1 MWQIEVRHD
10 GLNRYRMIRG
20 SDQWV
25 VEQKAAALRAQWA
38 DIWVKQQAR
47 SHREQLL
54 FTGKDNAAARTD
66 AAEAAIKVLRSL
78 LADVLA
84 RSHVVDWTS
93 LRRTAAF
100 SEATPSPRAAEIAAD
115 KPAAPASVHP
125 SIGIVEYLVPALK
138 RRAVAAADVINAQ
151 LTENHADDVAAWE
164 KSCAEVQA
172 RNAAQT
178 AAHEAE
184 MAAWESRKGAYV
196 AAQAE
201 HNALVDSLS
210 DGAARGDAKA
220 VPTQVNVA
228 LSRAGFPDPIGADFE
243 VEYVGSTRSCLIDF
257 VLPSPDDLPTL
268 REVRYVQVRRELV
281 EKHLSEAERGRL
293 YDETLYRAALA
304 ILHVAFA
311 SDVGGHIERVTL
323 NGWVDYIDK
332 ATGLDERSCI
342 LSVAANR
349 SDIDRIDFG
358 RVDPKECFK
367 ALKGVAASKLVG
379 LAPVAP
385 LQRAMAPDNRFVPSE
400 DVVSQMDAGVNIAAM
415 DWKDFEHLVRQVFEN
430 EFANAGAEVRVTQA
444 SRDGGVDAIVHDP
457 DPIRGGKIVI
467 QAKRYTNTVDVSAVR
482 DLYGTV
488 VNEGA
493 TKGILV
499 TTSQF
504 GPDARRFAQGKPLT
518 LIDGGNFLHLLG
530 RMGVQARIDLKEA
543 KADLAR
549 DRDQATELR

>member
-10 GLNRYRMIRG
+10 GLNRYRIIRG

-25 VEQKAAALRAQWA
+25 VEQKAAALRAQWNE
-38 DIWVKQQAR
+38 IWTKQEAR
-47 SHREQLL
+47 NYRQRLIY
-54 FTGKDNAAARTD
+54 TGKENAAAQTD
-66 AAEAAIKVLRSL
+66 AARDALDALRGLLSSVL
-78 LADVLA
+78 D

-100 SEATPSPRAAEIAAD
+100 DEPRPSASAAEV
-115 KPAAPASVHP
+115 PPEAPVPPDSAVP
-125 SIGIVEYLVPALK
+125 KFTLLEYLIPALK
-138 RRAVAAADVINAQ
+138 RRAIATAEATTARNA
-151 LTENHADDVAAWE
+151 ENHAADLATWQKTCEAIQTRNVA
-164 KSCAEVQA
+164 
-172 RNAAQT
+172 NAA
-178 AAHEAE
+178 AHDEAIRSWQE
-184 MAAWESRKGAYV
+184 RKEAHL

-201 HNALVDSLS
+201 HNALVDDLAK
-210 DGAARGDAKA
+210 GASRGDSKA
-220 VPTQVNVA
+220 VATQVNVA
-228 LSRAGFPDPIGADFE
+228 LVRAGFPDPFREDFE
-243 VEYVGSTRSCLIDF
+243 VEYVATTKSALIDF
-257 VLPSPDDLPTL
+257 VLPAPDEMPTL
-268 REVRYVQVRRELV
+268 KEVRYVQARHELV
-281 EKHLSEAERGRL
+281 EKHLSDAERGRL
-293 YDETLYRAALA
+293 YDDTIYKAAIA
-304 ILHVAFA
+304 ILHVAFGC
-311 SDVGGHIERVTL
+311 DVGRHIERVTL
-323 NGWVDYIDK
+323 NGWVDYVDK
-332 ATGLDERSCI
+332 ATGMDERSCI

-349 SDIDRIDFG
+349 SDIDRIDFS

-367 ALKGVAASKLVG
+367 SLKGVAASKLIG

-385 LQRAMAPDNRFVPSE
+385 LQRAIAPDNRFVPSE
-400 DVVSQMDAGVNIAAM
+400 DVVSQMDASVNIAAM

-430 EFANAGAEVRVTQA
+430 EFASAGTEVRVTQA

-488 VNEGA
+488 MNEGA

-518 LIDGGNFLHLLG
+518 LIDGSNFLHLLG

-543 KADLAR
+543 KAAL
-549 DRDQATELR
+549 LG

>member
-20 SDQWV
+20 NDQWV

-38 DIWVKQQAR
+38 EVWTKQQAR
-47 SHREQLL
+47 NHRQHLI
-54 FTGKDNAAARTD
+54 FTGKDDAAAGTESAQ
-66 AAEAAIKVLRSL
+66 AALESLRDL
-78 LADVLA
+78 LADVIA
-84 RSHVVDWTS
+84 TSHIVDWTS
-93 LRRTAAF
+93 LRRTTAF
-100 SEATPSPRAAEIAAD
+100 DEPAPVQAPQELTADMPTEPSPARPQFGLLEHLI
-115 KPAAPASVHP
+115 
-125 SIGIVEYLVPALK
+125 PALK
-138 RRAVAAADVINAQ
+138 HRAVAAADAI
-151 LTENHADDVAAWE
+151 T
-164 KSCAEVQA
+164 A
-172 RNAAQT
+172 RNAANHAEDLQAWTDDCTAIQARNVAAVKAHAQAT
-178 AAHEAE
+178 AAWQGR
-184 MAAWESRKGAYV
+184 MDAY
-196 AAQAE
+196 AHAQSE
-201 HNALVDSLS
+201 HNAMVDGLAE
-210 DGAARGDAKA
+210 GATRGDSKA

-228 LSRAGFPDPIGADFE
+228 LMRAGFPEPFRADFE
-243 VEYVGSTRSCLIDF
+243 VEYVATTKSCLIDF
-257 VLPSPDDLPTL
+257 VLPAPDEMPTL
-268 REVRYVQVRRELV
+268 KEVRYVQARHELV
-281 EKHLSEAERGRL
+281 EKHISDAERARF
-293 YDETLYRAALA
+293 YDETLYKAALA
-304 ILHVAFA
+304 ILHIAFA
-311 SDVGGHIERVTL
+311 SDVGRYIERVTL
-323 NGWVDYIDK
+323 NGWVDYVDK
-332 ATGLDERSCI
+332 ATGMDERSCI

-358 RVDPKECFK
+358 RVDPKECFR
-367 ALKGVAASKLVG
+367 ALKGVAASKLIG

-400 DVVSQMDAGVNIAAM
+400 DVVSRMDVGLNIAAM

-430 EFANAGAEVRVTQA
+430 EFVTAGAEVRVTQA

-488 VNEGA
+488 MNEGA

-518 LIDGGNFLHLLG
+518 LIDGGNFLHLLE

-543 KADLAR
+543 KAAHVSG
-549 DRDQATELR
+549 